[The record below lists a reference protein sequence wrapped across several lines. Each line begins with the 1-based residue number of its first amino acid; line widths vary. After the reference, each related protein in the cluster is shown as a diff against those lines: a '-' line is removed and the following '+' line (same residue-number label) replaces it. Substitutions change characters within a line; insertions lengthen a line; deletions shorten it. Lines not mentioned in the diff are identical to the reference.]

1 MTLPKLQVALDNN
14 TISSAIT
21 SIKALGDIVDIIEV
35 GTILCLAEGSE
46 AIKVMRALYPDKIIL
61 ADTKCADAGK
71 TVAQNCSE
79 AGANWMTV
87 ICSAS
92 IETMIAANNV
102 VEELQV
108 ELYGDWTFEQA
119 ELWYQSNIKQVV
131 YHQSRDALLSGKSW
145 DNSDLEKIQRLI
157 EMGFRVSVTGGLDVN
172 TIKLFKGLDVEAFIA
187 GRSLRDATD
196 PKQAAIEFK
205 QEIQRVFS

>member
-14 TISSAIT
+14 TIPSAIK

-71 TVAQNCSE
+71 TVAQNCRD

-108 ELYGDWTFEQA
+108 ELYGERTYEQA
-119 ELWYQSNIKQVV
+119 ALRYQSNIKQV
-131 YHQSRDALLSGKSW
+131 Y
-145 DNSDLEKIQRLI
+145 
-157 EMGFRVSVTGGLDVN
+157 
-172 TIKLFKGLDVEAFIA
+172 
-187 GRSLRDATD
+187 
-196 PKQAAIEFK
+196 
-205 QEIQRVFS
+205 